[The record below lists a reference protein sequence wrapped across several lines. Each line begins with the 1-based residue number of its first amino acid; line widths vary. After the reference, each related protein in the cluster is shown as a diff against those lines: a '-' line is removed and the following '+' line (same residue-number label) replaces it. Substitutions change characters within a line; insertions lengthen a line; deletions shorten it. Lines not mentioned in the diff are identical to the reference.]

1 MGCAWFFEERR
12 GRPFIKVIKSA
23 FLYIKDYLIETNAVF
38 HLKESEKMSDKKM
51 LNEASIRKMMKLAN
65 IPSLTDKF
73 IKENYFEYNE
83 EMAYQRDDEEP
94 MDEPPMDD
102 APMEEPEMEMDAEVD
117 IEEPAGD
124 DLPAAEELVQ
134 DLMGV
139 LEKHFDDVEFNVD
152 VEGEEEMPMDEPAM
166 DMGDEEEELELD
178 EPMGDEPPAMDDEE
192 EPMMETELEEEALE
206 EADLEEEESFGAGL
220 ADAAAKDAQTKADI
234 EMMPE
239 EETLEEEDLE
249 EMEGDDAHNALIDAI
264 AAKVAERLLAE
275 AKKTN
280 E

>member
-1 MGCAWFFEERR
+1 
-12 GRPFIKVIKSA
+12 
-23 FLYIKDYLIETNAVF
+23 
-38 HLKESEKMSDKKM
+38 MSDKKM

-102 APMEEPEMEMDAEVD
+102 APMDDAPMEEPEMDVD
-117 IEEPAGD
+117 VDMEEPAGD

-152 VEGEEEMPMDEPAM
+152 VEGGDEEPAM
-166 DMGDEEEELELD
+166 DMDPEPEMDLEEPMD
-178 EPMGDEPPAMDDEE
+178 DAPMGDEPPAMDDEE
-192 EPMMETELEEEALE
+192 EPMME
-206 EADLEEEESFGAGL
+206 ADLEEGDTEDLAAYNPDGATAEVF
-220 ADAAAKDAQTKADI
+220 ADKA
-234 EMMPE
+234 
-239 EETLEEEDLE
+239 TGYGGLEEEEESLEEEELE
-249 EMEGDDAHNALIDAI
+249 EMEDDHAHSKLIDAI